1 MHGQP
6 HIKLIEIYRLFEG
19 TSHVCLQGT
28 VKTEATGYL
37 EGSVDTL
44 QIARRQV
51 ARDSSVVIA
60 TRYGLDGPG
69 IESRCGRLRRQ
80 FPQDWNVFE
89 VRRHH
94 DIEYSRDSSVGIA
107 TRYGLDGPGIES
119 RCGRLGRQV
128 AQDWNVFEVRR
139 HHDIEYSR
147 DSSVG
152 IATRYGLDGSGIE
165 SRCGRL
171 RRQVAQDW
179 NVFEVRCHHD
189 IEYSCFGPS
198 GNEAGSFSRVFS
210 TTTPHPKGSGIKFEV
225 FYFPQSLQADVS
237 TLRHVTTASFQ
248 ILSN

>member
-80 FPQDWNVFE
+80 FP
-89 VRRHH
+89 
-94 DIEYSRDSSVGIA
+94 
-107 TRYGLDGPGIES
+107 
-119 RCGRLGRQV
+119 
-128 AQDWNVFEVRR
+128 QDWNVFEVRR